1 MSGMV
6 KKVIKTFTKP
16 NVMSEGGGLS
26 SLLVRRR
33 INAKGA
39 AVIIGAGTVIA
50 AGNEGFKSHNI
61 SKAGRITYGGGPQ
74 RMTNSFTSGA
84 VQAMHQVSGGNYAAF
99 SDMAEEVVENRS
111 IAGAI
116 DNYGVTPNMIAS
128 LYNMGG

>member
-6 KKVIKTFTKP
+6 KKAINTFTKP

-26 SLLVRRR
+26 SLLIRRR
-33 INAKGA
+33 VNAKGA
-39 AVIIGAGTVIA
+39 AVIIGGATVIS

-84 VQAMHQVSGGNYAAF
+84 VPAMMRASGGNYAAF
-99 SDMAEEVVENRS
+99 SDMAEEVVQSKS

-116 DNYGVTPNMIAS
+116 DTYGVTPNMIAS